1 MSLTERR
8 LWRETNFGLSGKLWQ
23 ISWLYVLL
31 LCAVAGVGYLALYS
45 AAGGSAEPYA
55 GRHAIRFAFGL
66 TLMLGLALIDIRF
79 LARFSWISYA
89 VAVLMLLLVMRIGHV
104 GKGAQRWIE
113 LGGMEWQPSEFAKI
127 ALVLALA
134 SWFHRASWER
144 MGNPLFLIPPALAIA
159 IPAVLILKE
168 PNSAPR

>member
-66 TLMLGLALIDIRF
+66 TLMLGHRADRHPLPRP
-79 LARFSWISYA
+79 
-89 VAVLMLLLVMRIGHV
+89 LLVDRPM
-104 GKGAQRWIE
+104 
-113 LGGMEWQPSEFAKI
+113 PS
-127 ALVLALA
+127 
-134 SWFHRASWER
+134 
-144 MGNPLFLIPPALAIA
+144 PC
-159 IPAVLILKE
+159 
-168 PNSAPR
+168 